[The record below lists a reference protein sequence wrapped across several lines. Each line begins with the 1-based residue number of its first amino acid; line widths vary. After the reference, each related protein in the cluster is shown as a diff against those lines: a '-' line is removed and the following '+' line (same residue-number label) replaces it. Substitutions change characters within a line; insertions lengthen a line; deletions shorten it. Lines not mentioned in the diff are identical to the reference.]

1 MWLIVNQLEPTYHNK
16 HKMMESMHHHNSTN
30 APMIGNQSGEKHYL
44 IKQFSYNR
52 NIDEPFYSLLI
63 ALYSFLIILGST
75 GNILV
80 VLAVLRNKQM
90 QTARWIF
97 WELKFRLLI
106 DYWQIFSHPQES
118 NILISRN
125 SLRWILLRE
134 ASWIHLSFYFSR

>member
-1 MWLIVNQLEPTYHNK
+1 
-16 HKMMESMHHHNSTN
+16 MHHHNGTN
-30 APMIGNQSGEKHYL
+30 DSIATMIANHSGEKHYL

-52 NIDEPFYSLLI
+52 NIDEPFYSILI

-97 WELKFRLLI
+97 TFRSFLKIRFR
-106 DYWQIFSHPQES
+106 Q
-118 NILISRN
+118 
-125 SLRWILLRE
+125 
-134 ASWIHLSFYFSR
+134 